1 MYQEE
6 ITFFGKVFYYVLVL
20 LIVFVIWLG
29 EAYTFVQATPVI
41 VLAVILPLLF
51 GRFLITVN
59 NKTINVSYGYLG
71 LIHKEI
77 SLADVQEARV
87 VEYNG
92 LRHFCGWGIRSGKF
106 EGEKTAC
113 YTMKGNK
120 GVLLKLNRDM
130 KVCFT
135 KTNKLLIGS
144 LTPEKFRSSLGK

>member
-1 MYQEE
+1 MYREE
-6 ITFFGKVFYYVLVL
+6 ITFFSKVFYYVLVL
-20 LIVFVIWLG
+20 LTAFVFWVG
-29 EAYTFVQATPVI
+29 ETYTFVHTAPVI

-51 GRFLITVN
+51 GRLLITVH
-59 NKTINVSYGYLG
+59 NKTIHVSYGYLG
-71 LIHKEI
+71 LIHKKI
-77 SLADVQEARV
+77 PLAEVQEARI

-120 GVLLKLNRDM
+120 GVLLKLNQDIN
-130 KVCFT
+130 VCFT

-144 LTPEKFRSSLGK
+144 LTPEKFRASLGK